1 MAGNCCCSS
10 HTISILTLKLRVNAV
25 TGLNSTPT
33 NKGGVVPDTM
43 RPEAP
48 IAGRNRMIG
57 AIVGSAVIV
66 CLLLSGII
74 FCLRRRMSMKL
85 SHRNADTARTVPSV
99 VSHSVSPHATMGQQ
113 ESGMIAYGQN
123 PFPDC
128 SGGPIRDSTTTAAS
142 VHRQCSQLG
151 RDSQISASSWD
162 SRSMRFT
169 ASGSYHN
176 SANSYSSRATMS
188 IITVDAAHSVALD
201 PSADL
206 APPRTPVSF
215 NTNTDYSASWR
226 GTNLSNIINAT
237 RGIKA

>member
-1 MAGNCCCSS
+1 MEGNCCCSS
-10 HTISILTLKLRVNAV
+10 LTTSILTLKLRANAV

-33 NKGGVVPDTM
+33 NKGEVVPDTV
-43 RPEAP
+43 RPE
-48 IAGRNRMIG
+48 AGRNRMIG
-57 AIVGSAVIV
+57 AIVSSAVIV
-66 CLLLSGII
+66 CLLLSGVI
-74 FCLRRRMSMKL
+74 FCLRRRMSRK
-85 SHRNADTARTVPSV
+85 SPHRTVDTAPTAPNVVP
-99 VSHSVSPHATMGQQ
+99 HSASPHATMGQQ
-113 ESGMIAYGQN
+113 ESGMIVYGQN

-128 SGGPIRDSTTTAAS
+128 SGGSIHDSTQTAAS
-142 VHRQCSQLG
+142 VQSQCSQLG
-151 RDSQISASSWD
+151 RNSQISASSWD

-188 IITVDAAHSVALD
+188 IITVDAAHSVTLD

-226 GTNLSNIINAT
+226 GTNLSNIINAA